1 MEEVEKLPYSSI
13 AGALQYQSEIRP
25 NKLALLYPDPNEN
38 FTKYASLTYEEYNN
52 ITNHLA
58 AQIFNSF
65 PSFSSDERITCALL
79 AVGGIEYL
87 LSQYA
92 LLKLPNVIMFPIST
106 RNSQSAIEHLLKET
120 QTTIL
125 LTTSQ
130 FYPMIKTIQQQQQ
143 SQFQS
148 LKVLLLD
155 SEQFQMK
162 ELLKYKDKK
171 SSTTSNIIQSK
182 KTNNEELNK
191 VVVILHRYIFC
202 FCFFFY
208 FINF

>member
-13 AGALQYQSEIRP
+13 AGALQYQSEIQP
-25 NKLALLYPDPNEN
+25 NKFALLYPDPNEN

-52 ITNHLA
+52 ITNYLA
-58 AQIFNSF
+58 AQIFNYF
-65 PSFSSDERITCALL
+65 PSFSSNERITCALL

-162 ELLKYKDKK
+162 ELLKYKDNK

-182 KTNNEELNK
+182 QTNNEQLNK

-202 FCFFFY
+202 FFFY

>member
-1 MEEVEKLPYSSI
+1 MEEVEKLPYSSLG
-13 AGALQYQSEIRP
+13 GALQYQSEIQP

-38 FTKYASLTYEEYNN
+38 YTKYASLTYEEYNN

-58 AQIFNSF
+58 KQIFNSF

-79 AVGGIEYL
+79 AGGRIEYL
-87 LSQYA
+87 LSEYA
-92 LLKLPNVIMFPIST
+92 LLKLPNVIIFPIST

-120 QTTIL
+120 QTTLL

-130 FYPMIKTIQQQQQ
+130 FYPMIKTIQQQN
-143 SQFQS
+143 QFQS
-148 LKVLLLD
+148 LKILLLD
-155 SEQFQMK
+155 SEQFQIK
-162 ELLKYKDKK
+162 ELLKYKDK
-171 SSTTSNIIQSK
+171 TISNEIQSRK
-182 KTNNEELNK
+182 KNNEELNK

-202 FCFFFY
+202 FCFY

>member
-25 NKLALLYPDPNEN
+25 NKPALLYPDPNEN

-65 PSFSSDERITCALL
+65 SSFSSDERITCALL

-92 LLKLPNVIMFPIST
+92 LLKLPNVIIFPIST

-120 QTTIL
+120 QTNLL

-130 FYPMIKTIQQQQQ
+130 FYPMIKTIN
-143 SQFQS
+143 QFQS
-148 LKVLLLD
+148 LKILFLD
-155 SEQFQMK
+155 SEQFKIK
-162 ELLKYKDKK
+162 ELLKYKNKK
-171 SSTTSNIIQSK
+171 SSIISNRIKS
-182 KTNNEELNK
+182 NEELNK
-191 VVVILHRYIFC
+191 VVIILHRYIF
-202 FCFFFY
+202 Y
-208 FINF
+208 F